1 MKNHYL
7 RLAVPP
13 NATPEELKAGYRR
26 AARRAH
32 PDSGGTADE
41 FKMVSEAY
49 DVLSSAGKRQQYD
62 TARREWAASRGAVL
76 CNGCGAANAIQK
88 RPRANEV
95 AECASCGTTLPVDVK
110 SIITLQ
116 QANILHHAGRFV
128 EDVGLDLAQAAA
140 DLAKAQI
147 KRLRTRWSKGT

>member
-1 MKNHYL
+1 MTNYYL
-7 RLAVPP
+7 RLAVSP
-13 NATPEELKAGYRR
+13 NATPEEIKAGYRL
-26 AARRAH
+26 AARRVH
-32 PDSGGTADE
+32 PDSGGSADE
-41 FKMVSEAY
+41 FKLVSEAY
-49 DVLSSAGKRQQYD
+49 EVLSSAAKRRQYD
-62 TARREWAASRGAVL
+62 TTRREWAASRGAVL
-76 CNGCGAANAIQK
+76 CNACGAANAIRK